1 MQVSKLY
8 VGNLPYATDKAQLE
22 ALFSQHGKV
31 VSVTLIAGKGFGF
44 VEMSS
49 PEEAETAK
57 TALNGTDF
65 GGRAMKIDQAQPPKV
80 REHRSSGFG
89 SGGRGGFGSG
99 FGSSK
104 GNRSGGFGSGRSD
117 HRRSSF

>member
-22 ALFSQHGKV
+22 TLFSQHGKV

-49 PEEAETAK
+49 PEEAVSAK
-57 TALNGTDF
+57 AALDGTDF
-65 GGRAMKIDQAQPPKV
+65 GGRAMKIDEARPPKE
-80 REHRSSGFG
+80 REH
-89 SGGRGGFGSG
+89 
-99 FGSSK
+99 
-104 GNRSGGFGSGRSD
+104 RSGGFGGSRGGRSGFGGNKSERSGGFGGG
-117 HRRSSF
+117 HSGYRRGAY